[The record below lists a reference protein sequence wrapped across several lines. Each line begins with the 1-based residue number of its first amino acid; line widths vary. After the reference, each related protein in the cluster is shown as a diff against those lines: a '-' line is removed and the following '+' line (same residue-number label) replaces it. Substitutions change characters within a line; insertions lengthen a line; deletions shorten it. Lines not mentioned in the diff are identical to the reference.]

1 MPKVSA
7 SNGIRPEIRAL
18 AVLVMGKTVTPA
30 QINDHVG
37 TGDYA
42 AKYVSFLNTR
52 YGFTITAN
60 KDGRKVV
67 SYTMIAEPANAA
79 DLRAAT
85 PKTKIAKPKAKT
97 VKLSTVVK
105 KVNKKFTASKALAA
119 ENAAIVRAVTE
130 AENVAEIKAVK
141 VKAPKAN
148 ITQPTFVPKALGLTM
163 AEANE
168 IREEVAA
175 ERALEIKAKNLE
187 TIKKVAEGMKKVAAK
202 KAKSNKKTRE
212 FDDVTEQ
219 FGTSG
224 EVGTSFSVDKDWDS
238 IENLDLSKI
247 L

>member
-18 AVLVMGKTVTPA
+18 AVLQLGKTVTPA
-30 QINDHVG
+30 DINNHVG

-67 SYTMIAEPANAA
+67 SYTMIAEPANVAE
-79 DLRAAT
+79 LRSAT
-85 PKTKIAKPKAKT
+85 PKAPKVKT

-105 KVNKKFTASKALAA
+105 KVNKKFATA
-119 ENAAIVRAVTE
+119 
-130 AENVAEIKAVK
+130 
-141 VKAPKAN
+141 
-148 ITQPTFVPKALGLTM
+148 KALGLTI
-163 AEANE
+163 AEAK
-168 IREEVAA
+168 EVRA
-175 ERALEIKAKNLE
+175 EVSAEKVADIKAKNLE
-187 TIKKVAEGMKKVAAK
+187 TMKKVAAGFK
-202 KAKSNKKTRE
+202 KSKAKSNKKTRE

-224 EVGTSFSVDKDWDS
+224 EVGTSFSVDRDWDS
-238 IENLDLSKI
+238 IDGTDLSK
-247 L
+247 LL

>member
-18 AVLVMGKTVTPA
+18 AVLQLGKTVTPA
-30 QINDHVG
+30 DINNHVG

-79 DLRAAT
+79 ELRSAT
-85 PKTKIAKPKAKT
+85 PKAPKAK
-97 VKLSTVVK
+97 
-105 KVNKKFTASKALAA
+105 A
-119 ENAAIVRAVTE
+119 
-130 AENVAEIKAVK
+130 
-141 VKAPKAN
+141 VKAPKVAK
-148 ITQPTFVPKALGLTM
+148 VPKATKLVELGPM
-163 AEANE
+163 PPAEVQKMLAKE
-168 IREEVAA
+168 
-175 ERALEIKAKNLE
+175 KNLA
-187 TIKKVAEGMKKVAAK
+187 TIKKVAEKQAAAK
-202 KAKSNKKTRE
+202 KSKVKTSKKTRE

-224 EVGTSFSVDKDWDS
+224 EVGTSFSVDRDWDS
-238 IENLDLSKI
+238 IDNVDLSKI
-247 L
+247 I

>member
-18 AVLVMGKTVTPA
+18 AVLQMGKTVTPA
-30 QINDHVG
+30 EINAYVG

-52 YGFTITAN
+52 YGFTVTAN

-79 DLRAAT
+79 ELRSAT
-85 PKTKIAKPKAKT
+85 PKAPKAKT

-130 AENVAEIKAVK
+130 AENIA
-141 VKAPKAN
+141 
-148 ITQPTFVPKALGLTM
+148 
-163 AEANE
+163 
-168 IREEVAA
+168 
-175 ERALEIKAKNLE
+175 EIKAKNLE
-187 TIKKVAEGMKKVAAK
+187 TMKKVAAK
-202 KAKSNKKTRE
+202 FKPTKAKAAKKAKRSPRE
-212 FDDVTEQ
+212 TDYVRET
-219 FGTSG
+219 FGTTG
-224 EVGTSFSVDKDWDS
+224 EIATSYSIDKDWDS
-238 IENLDLSKI
+238 IDGVDLSKI
-247 L
+247 I

>member
-1 MPKVSA
+1 MMKKELNMPKVSA

-30 QINDHVG
+30 EINAHVG

-85 PKTKIAKPKAKT
+85 PKTKIAKPKA
-97 VKLSTVVK
+97 
-105 KVNKKFTASKALAA
+105 
-119 ENAAIVRAVTE
+119 
-130 AENVAEIKAVK
+130 VK
-141 VKAPKAN
+141 VKATKAN
-148 ITQPTFVPKALGLTM
+148 IAHPTFVPKAD
-163 AEANE
+163 
-168 IREEVAA
+168 VAD
-175 ERALEIKAKNLE
+175 IKAKNLE

-238 IENLDLSKI
+238 IDLNNVDLKALGI
-247 L
+247 

>member
-30 QINDHVG
+30 EINDHVG

-79 DLRAAT
+79 ELRAAQ
-85 PKTKIAKPKAKT
+85 PKAPKAPKAKAA
-97 VKLSTVVK
+97 KVVK
-105 KVNKKFTASKALAA
+105 APKA
-119 ENAAIVRAVTE
+119 
-130 AENVAEIKAVK
+130 
-141 VKAPKAN
+141 KAPKAN

-202 KAKSNKKTRE
+202 KKVAKKVRE

-224 EVGTSFSVDKDWDS
+224 EVATSFSIDKDWDS
-238 IENLDLSKI
+238 IDGVDLSKI
-247 L
+247 I

>member
-1 MPKVSA
+1 MPRVAA

-18 AVLVMGKTVTPA
+18 AVLQLGKTVTPQ

-52 YGFTITAN
+52 YGFKITAN

-79 DLRAAT
+79 DLRAQT
-85 PKTKIAKPKAKT
+85 PK
-97 VKLSTVVK
+97 
-105 KVNKKFTASKALAA
+105 AA
-119 ENAAIVRAVTE
+119 
-130 AENVAEIKAVK
+130 
-141 VKAPKAN
+141 KAPKAAA
-148 ITQPTFVPKALGLTM
+148 PKVAKAPKVVAPKA
-163 AEANE
+163 AAPAKSAKSVADIKAANLAKLK
-168 IREEVAA
+168 EVAA
-175 ERALEIKAKNLE
+175 NRTK
-187 TIKKVAEGMKKVAAK
+187 AAK
-202 KAKSNKKTRE
+202 RVRE

-224 EVGTSFSVDKDWDS
+224 EVGTSFNVDRDWDS
-238 IENLDLSKI
+238 IEGLDLSKM

>member
-18 AVLVMGKTVTPA
+18 AVLQMGKTVTA
-30 QINDHVG
+30 KEINDHVG
-37 TGDYA
+37 TGEYA

-79 DLRAAT
+79 ELRAAQ
-85 PKTKIAKPKAKT
+85 P
-97 VKLSTVVK
+97 
-105 KVNKKFTASKALAA
+105 
-119 ENAAIVRAVTE
+119 
-130 AENVAEIKAVK
+130 
-141 VKAPKAN
+141 KAPKAKAAKVAKA
-148 ITQPTFVPKALGLTM
+148 PKAKAPKALGLTM

-168 IREEVAA
+168 IREEVAS
-175 ERALEIKAKNLE
+175 ERALEIKSKNLE
-187 TIKKVAEGMKKVAAK
+187 TLRKVAKDMGMKKVAAK
-202 KAKSNKKTRE
+202 KKVAKKVRD

-224 EVGTSFSVDKDWDS
+224 EVATSFSIDKDWDS
-238 IENLDLSKI
+238 IDGVDLSKI
-247 L
+247 I

>member
-1 MPKVSA
+1 MMKKELNMPKVSA

-18 AVLVMGKTVTPA
+18 AVLQMGKTVTPA
-30 QINDHVG
+30 EINAYVG

-85 PKTKIAKPKAKT
+85 PKTKIAKPKA
-97 VKLSTVVK
+97 
-105 KVNKKFTASKALAA
+105 
-119 ENAAIVRAVTE
+119 
-130 AENVAEIKAVK
+130 VK
-141 VKAPKAN
+141 VAKVTKIANPTATAIANMPKKSDDA
-148 ITQPTFVPKALGLTM
+148 
-163 AEANE
+163 
-168 IREEVAA
+168 
-175 ERALEIKAKNLE
+175 IKAKNLE

-238 IENLDLSKI
+238 IDLNNVDLKALGI
-247 L
+247 

>member
-1 MPKVSA
+1 MPRVAA

-18 AVLVMGKTVTPA
+18 AVLQLGKTVTPQ

-67 SYTMIAEPANAA
+67 SYNVVAEPANAA
-79 DLRAAT
+79 DLRAMTPKA
-85 PKTKIAKPKAKT
+85 PKTKA
-97 VKLSTVVK
+97 
-105 KVNKKFTASKALAA
+105 
-119 ENAAIVRAVTE
+119 
-130 AENVAEIKAVK
+130 
-141 VKAPKAN
+141 VKAPKVAKAPVAPA
-148 ITQPTFVPKALGLTM
+148 PTTFGVARVSVKKD
-163 AEANE
+163 
-168 IREEVAA
+168 EET
-175 ERALEIKAKNLE
+175 IKAKNLA
-187 TIKKVAEGMKKVAAK
+187 TMKKVAAK
-202 KAKSNKKTRE
+202 VKARKSKVRE

-238 IENLDLSKI
+238 FDDLDLSK

>member
-18 AVLVMGKTVTPA
+18 AVLQMGKTVTPA

-85 PKTKIAKPKAKT
+85 PKTKIAKPKA
-97 VKLSTVVK
+97 
-105 KVNKKFTASKALAA
+105 
-119 ENAAIVRAVTE
+119 
-130 AENVAEIKAVK
+130 VK
-141 VKAPKAN
+141 VKAPKAKVVN
-148 ITQPTFVPKALGLTM
+148 KVAKVLGLTM

-224 EVGTSFSVDKDWDS
+224 EIGTSFSVDKDWDS
-238 IENLDLSKI
+238 IDGVDLSKI
-247 L
+247 I

>member
-30 QINDHVG
+30 EINDHVG

-79 DLRAAT
+79 ELRAAQ
-85 PKTKIAKPKAKT
+85 PKAPKAKT

-105 KVNKKFTASKALAA
+105 K
-119 ENAAIVRAVTE
+119 
-130 AENVAEIKAVK
+130 
-141 VKAPKAN
+141 
-148 ITQPTFVPKALGLTM
+148 
-163 AEANE
+163 
-168 IREEVAA
+168 
-175 ERALEIKAKNLE
+175 
-187 TIKKVAEGMKKVAAK
+187 
-202 KAKSNKKTRE
+202 
-212 FDDVTEQ
+212 
-219 FGTSG
+219 
-224 EVGTSFSVDKDWDS
+224 
-238 IENLDLSKI
+238 
-247 L
+247 

>member
-18 AVLVMGKTVTPA
+18 AVLQMGKTVTPKE
-30 QINDHVG
+30 INDHVG

-79 DLRAAT
+79 ELRAAQ
-85 PKTKIAKPKAKT
+85 PKAPKAK
-97 VKLSTVVK
+97 V
-105 KVNKKFTASKALAA
+105 AKAP
-119 ENAAIVRAVTE
+119 
-130 AENVAEIKAVK
+130 K

-148 ITQPTFVPKALGLTM
+148 IAQPTFVPKA
-163 AEANE
+163 APVDKEA
-168 IREEVAA
+168 
-175 ERALEIKAKNLE
+175 IKAKNLE
-187 TIKKVAEGMKKVAAK
+187 TMRKVAAAK
-202 KAKSNKKTRE
+202 KKSAKKVRE

-224 EVGTSFSVDKDWDS
+224 EVGTSFSIEKDRDS
-238 IENLDLSKI
+238 IDGLDLAK
-247 L
+247 LL

>member
-18 AVLVMGKTVTPA
+18 AVLQMGKTVTPA

-130 AENVAEIKAVK
+130 AENVAEIKA
-141 VKAPKAN
+141 
-148 ITQPTFVPKALGLTM
+148 
-163 AEANE
+163 
-168 IREEVAA
+168 
-175 ERALEIKAKNLE
+175 KNLE

-238 IENLDLSKI
+238 IDLNNVDLKALGI
-247 L
+247 

>member
-30 QINDHVG
+30 EINDHVG

-79 DLRAAT
+79 ELRAAQ
-85 PKTKIAKPKAKT
+85 PKAPKAKT
-97 VKLSTVVK
+97 VKLSTIVK

-130 AENVAEIKAVK
+130 AENIA
-141 VKAPKAN
+141 
-148 ITQPTFVPKALGLTM
+148 
-163 AEANE
+163 
-168 IREEVAA
+168 
-175 ERALEIKAKNLE
+175 EIKAKNLE
-187 TIKKVAEGMKKVAAK
+187 TLRKVAKDVGMKKVAAK
-202 KAKSNKKTRE
+202 KKVAKKVRD

-224 EVGTSFSVDKDWDS
+224 EVATSFSIDKDWDS
-238 IENLDLSKI
+238 VDFDNLDLKALGI
-247 L
+247 

>member
-18 AVLVMGKTVTPA
+18 AVLQLGKTVTPA
-30 QINDHVG
+30 EINDHVG

-79 DLRAAT
+79 ELRSAT
-85 PKTKIAKPKAKT
+85 PKTKVAKPKAA
-97 VKLSTVVK
+97 
-105 KVNKKFTASKALAA
+105 KVSK
-119 ENAAIVRAVTE
+119 V
-130 AENVAEIKAVK
+130 
-141 VKAPKAN
+141 
-148 ITQPTFVPKALGLTM
+148 LGLTKS
-163 AEANE
+163 EAKV
-168 IREEVAA
+168 IRAEVAA
-175 ERALEIKAKNLE
+175 EKAEDVKAKNLAM
-187 TIKKVAEGMKKVAAK
+187 IKKVAEKQAAAK
-202 KAKSNKKTRE
+202 KRKVSKSKVRE

-224 EVGTSFSVDKDWDS
+224 EVATSFSVDRDWDS
-238 IENLDLSKI
+238 IDGTDLSK
-247 L
+247 LL